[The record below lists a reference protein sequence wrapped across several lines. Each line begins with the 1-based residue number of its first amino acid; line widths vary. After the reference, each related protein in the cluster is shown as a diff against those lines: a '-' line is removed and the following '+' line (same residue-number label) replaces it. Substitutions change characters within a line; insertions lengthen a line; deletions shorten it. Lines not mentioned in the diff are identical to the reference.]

1 MKQLRM
7 LSIVMKLVQLP
18 TGGNVMRSLPM
29 ISLLLALVLASCKPV
44 TPQAAQLGSQLSLAQ
59 PGADKIVNAMS
70 GGLPSFA
77 RNATILDWP
86 AKKGAAP
93 VKLRDGTN
101 GWVCRP
107 DDPTTPTND
116 PRCFEPNWLK
126 LFGKPF
132 DTSREAQKAFGIGY
146 MLQGGSA
153 ADNFDLKAIEP
164 ATGQDWVI
172 DGPHVMLIFS
182 SDKTSAAFSTEH
194 HTGGPYMMFKGSPSE
209 HLMIPTLADAVP
221 SKNDPIRNAISA
233 APLKIAENA
242 AIMDWPKKAGDDLVR
257 LRDGTNGWTCLTD
270 DPTTPTNDPMCLD
283 KQWMEW
289 INAFMAG
296 RAPKYTDVGI
306 GYMLQGGS
314 GASSTDP
321 MLTKPPAGKDWM
333 VDGPHIMV
341 VVPWDL
347 DSAFYSTD
355 PKSGGPYI
363 MFEGTP
369 YEHLMVP
376 ATEMSH

>member
-257 LRDGTNGWTCLTD
+257 PEPFARLADRCAEHGNHSVGRLGPLAGAGSRLAAAGVDQHRVRGTLSHAAPDRQSPELRHDGECD
-270 DPTTPTNDPMCLD
+270 
-283 KQWMEW
+283 
-289 INAFMAG
+289 
-296 RAPKYTDVGI
+296 
-306 GYMLQGGS
+306 
-314 GASSTDP
+314 
-321 MLTKPPAGKDWM
+321 
-333 VDGPHIMV
+333 H
-341 VVPWDL
+341 
-347 DSAFYSTD
+347 
-355 PKSGGPYI
+355 
-363 MFEGTP
+363 
-369 YEHLMVP
+369 
-376 ATEMSH
+376 